1 MRILLL
7 PILLLQCC
15 LLSAQQNISLLGRK
29 TYTEELSDVWGYA
42 ANGKEYALV
51 GVRSGVSIVDVTN
64 PTAPAELFFVSTAS
78 SDWHDIATWN
88 GFAYV
93 TNETGGGLTIID
105 LNFLPDSIETYIWT
119 GGGLGFNTGHTIFTD
134 ENGIAYIAGGNNS
147 AGRGILMLDVNA
159 NPTNPA
165 LIGRYDLHY
174 VHDVFVRGDT
184 MWTAEINNGIFS
196 VIDISNKSN
205 SVILTTNSTPSNKTH
220 NTWLSDNGTT
230 LLTTDEVNSS
240 YIASYDV
247 SDLGNIQLL
256 DLYQS
261 NSGSGSI
268 GHNVHYR
275 GEFAVI
281 SYYRDGV
288 VIIDASNP
296 KNLIEVGNYDTTPF
310 SGGGFNGAWSVY
322 PYLPSGNL
330 LVSDIELGLFVLG
343 ATYVKACYLE
353 GTVTDISNGGALNN
367 VTVTI
372 LPVNPSE
379 VTNLSG
385 EYKTGIADSGIYS
398 VQFLKSGYQTHV
410 ENNIVLKN
418 GITTTLDVHLIPA
431 IPITLT
437 GSVFDVSNGQKIS
450 FCNVLLENTINAYQ
464 TETDSNGDFTIDSF
478 ETGIYNVFAGKWG
491 YLTKQQSV
499 NIFSSATTVAIGLQT
514 GYYDDFLFD
523 FEWTTSSTAMT
534 GDWERAQP
542 IGTDF
547 NGDVS
552 NPDADVPDDF
562 GSACYVTGNGGGSAG
577 DDDVDDGSVTLT
589 SPLFDLSNFTDPFIT
604 YSRWFFNDGGTTT
617 PNDSLIVTLS
627 NGTDTAMI
635 DVHTAA
641 TGNNGWNAYQF
652 RVKDFISLS
661 PTMAMQF
668 ITSDNASSGHLVEA
682 GVDFFFVRDSNF
694 IQTPV
699 VDFAIDKNESCPGES
714 FVFADS
720 SANEPTNW
728 FWEFPGAVPPSST
741 EQNPSV
747 VFPNAG
753 AYTVTLSAT
762 NSAGTNSLT
771 KIDFVIV
778 YETPSVQS
786 VVTDASS
793 ATNAN
798 GSVAL
803 FISGGIPPY
812 QILWSNG
819 SLPVGFNNL
828 LPGDFAVSVT
838 DSLGCSTIDSFTV
851 GVNTAIAGANDFA
864 VNYFPN
870 PFRENILITS
880 NESLQITFYN
890 SVGVEVDKLDLP
902 AGTQIQWGANQ
913 KPGVYFAVLSNKNF
927 KVKNIKLLKIK

>member
-15 LLSAQQNISLLGRK
+15 LLSAQQNITLLSQK

-353 GTVTDISNGGALNN
+353 
-367 VTVTI
+367 
-372 LPVNPSE
+372 
-379 VTNLSG
+379 
-385 EYKTGIADSGIYS
+385 
-398 VQFLKSGYQTHV
+398 
-410 ENNIVLKN
+410 
-418 GITTTLDVHLIPA
+418 
-431 IPITLT
+431 
-437 GSVFDVSNGQKIS
+437 
-450 FCNVLLENTINAYQ
+450 
-464 TETDSNGDFTIDSF
+464 
-478 ETGIYNVFAGKWG
+478 
-491 YLTKQQSV
+491 
-499 NIFSSATTVAIGLQT
+499 
-514 GYYDDFLFD
+514 
-523 FEWTTSSTAMT
+523 
-534 GDWERAQP
+534 
-542 IGTDF
+542 
-547 NGDVS
+547 
-552 NPDADVPDDF
+552 
-562 GSACYVTGNGGGSAG
+562 
-577 DDDVDDGSVTLT
+577 
-589 SPLFDLSNFTDPFIT
+589 
-604 YSRWFFNDGGTTT
+604 
-617 PNDSLIVTLS
+617 
-627 NGTDTAMI
+627 
-635 DVHTAA
+635 
-641 TGNNGWNAYQF
+641 
-652 RVKDFISLS
+652 
-661 PTMAMQF
+661 
-668 ITSDNASSGHLVEA
+668 
-682 GVDFFFVRDSNF
+682 
-694 IQTPV
+694 
-699 VDFAIDKNESCPGES
+699 
-714 FVFADS
+714 
-720 SANEPTNW
+720 
-728 FWEFPGAVPPSST
+728 
-741 EQNPSV
+741 
-747 VFPNAG
+747 
-753 AYTVTLSAT
+753 
-762 NSAGTNSLT
+762 
-771 KIDFVIV
+771 
-778 YETPSVQS
+778 
-786 VVTDASS
+786 
-793 ATNAN
+793 
-798 GSVAL
+798 
-803 FISGGIPPY
+803 
-812 QILWSNG
+812 
-819 SLPVGFNNL
+819 
-828 LPGDFAVSVT
+828 
-838 DSLGCSTIDSFTV
+838 
-851 GVNTAIAGANDFA
+851 
-864 VNYFPN
+864 
-870 PFRENILITS
+870 
-880 NESLQITFYN
+880 
-890 SVGVEVDKLDLP
+890 
-902 AGTQIQWGANQ
+902 
-913 KPGVYFAVLSNKNF
+913 
-927 KVKNIKLLKIK
+927 